1 MQNSLL
7 YILISIFLLT
17 GCSGKPTNIL
27 TYSLKRTDY
36 LETIDATGTIQAV
49 NKLML
54 LSPRV
59 NFSGV
64 TVAHLAREG
73 THVLK
78 GDTVCILDCPE
89 LSYYLDM
96 FNSDLQKM
104 EADQKKL
111 EADNAMELAM
121 LTAQIETN
129 KAQLAISQLDSIQMK
144 FATPVKKLL
153 LGLEMEKVGIEKK
166 KLQKKLVAQKLIDN
180 SELSQIRSRIM
191 IQKNRIQMYV
201 TQKNSLKLVAPCD
214 GIVMHYESPL
224 MFFMGNGVGTRGGK
238 IEEKSSVWSNMP
250 LLQFPDM
257 KEMQVSVEVPEAD
270 YKRIKEN
277 QKVKINVEA
286 ATNLFTTGKIKRK
299 TLAGKGAAEG
309 SSLKTYEVIIS
320 VDSCHNEMKPGLSA
334 QCRIIVDEVKD
345 TIVVPA
351 AAIFQRD
358 SSKIVYVA
366 EGDIFI
372 PVIIETGLSNMS
384 RSIIS
389 KGLNGN
395 EKIAMTEPPYNMVS
409 KEMKSKPDKPMKT
422 ILEKSDSIRSDSTI
436 KR

>member
-1 MQNSLL
+1 MHNSLL
-7 YILISIFLLT
+7 NILISIFFLT
-17 GCSGKPTNIL
+17 GCSGKPTNII
-27 TYSLKRTDY
+27 TYNLKHTDY

-54 LSPRV
+54 LSPRI

-96 FNSDLQKM
+96 FNSDLEKM

-111 EADNAMELAM
+111 VADNAMELAM

-129 KAQLAISQLDSIQMK
+129 NAQLAISQLDSIQMK
-144 FATPVKKLL
+144 FATPVKKQL

-166 KLQKKLVAQKLIDN
+166 KLQKKLAAQKLIDN

-191 IQKNRIQMYV
+191 MQKNRIQMYV

-214 GIVMHYESPL
+214 GVVMHYESPL

-270 YKRIKEN
+270 YKRIREN
-277 QKVKINVEA
+277 QKVQINVEA
-286 ATNLFTTGKIKRK
+286 ATNLITTGKIKRK
-299 TLAGKGAAEG
+299 TLAGKGAGEG
-309 SSLKTYEVIIS
+309 SALKTYEVIIS
-320 VDSCHNEMKPGLSA
+320 VDSRHNEMKPGLSA

-389 KGLNGN
+389 KGLDGN
-395 EKIAMTEPPYNMVS
+395 EKIAMTEPPYNMVR
-409 KEMKSKPDKPMKT
+409 KEVKSK
-422 ILEKSDSIRSDSTI
+422 SDVKNRPSIVQRDSVLKDSTI
-436 KR
+436 HK